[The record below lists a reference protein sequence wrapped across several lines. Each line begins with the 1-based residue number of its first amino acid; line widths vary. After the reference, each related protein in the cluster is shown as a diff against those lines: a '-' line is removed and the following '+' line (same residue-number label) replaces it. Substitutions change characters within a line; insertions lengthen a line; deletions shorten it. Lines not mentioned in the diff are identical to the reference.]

1 MPDIPPQM
9 PGLAARSLDELWQWC
24 EQRSG
29 ERGSREGVSKRA
41 GEARLDGCRCILSKY
56 GDDVRVRF
64 PGSEELEPQHPELA
78 AAVKNAPFQA
88 LVLDGVAIAVEYGEM
103 LPREGLAALPTGE
116 PPFPAMLAAFDC
128 LFLNEDLR
136 QRPLIQRREAL
147 KEAIQ
152 GIKSPLIRLSPA
164 REFSSRKELE
174 ILSRWAATRP
184 GSTGLMVKDLSQ
196 PRQPGNSDDW
206 ALLMNAAV
214 RKDAVPRQAIEVKGS
229 QQARAAFIAASPNEI
244 EAARNMPLAG
254 EGRSFFKK
262 AYLEPSGL
270 KEEETA
276 FVYLVPKV
284 LKRAPKREEIEAWR
298 PWLMRQLQVLN
309 PEMVVALGKQAGEAL
324 GEIADLT
331 MPHPHAVLKHGDKG
345 EVLRK
350 ASMLKEALSAQG
362 IDCGCGKGLL
372 GEEIHCSILKADVE
386 RRLVYSVIA
395 EPDTV
400 DAQGDVM
407 SAETIEEMAHNFL
420 LRSRKF
426 DNRHD
431 WRAVDAAPVESWI
444 QREATVLL
452 GERIKAKSWVVG
464 VKVFADHIWQKV
476 LSKEYQSFSIGGRG
490 VRVPRIRFG

>member
-9 PGLAARSLDELWQWC
+9 PGLAARSIDELWQWC
-24 EQRSG
+24 EQRG
-29 ERGSREGVSKRA
+29 RGVSKLA

-56 GDDVRVRF
+56 GDDVRVKF
-64 PGSEELEPQHPELA
+64 PGSEELAPQHPELA
-78 AAVKNAPFQA
+78 DAIRNAPFQA
-88 LVLDGVAIAVEYGEM
+88 LVLDGVAIALDGEEI
-103 LPREGLAALPTGE
+103 LPRDGLAALPTGE

-136 QRPLIQRREAL
+136 QRPLSQRREAL

-152 GIKSPLIRLSPA
+152 GIKSPSIRLSPA

-184 GSTGLMVKDLSQ
+184 GSTGLMVKDLTQ
-196 PRQPGNSDDW
+196 PRQSGSSEDW
-206 ALLMNAAV
+206 ALLKAAAAV
-214 RKDAVPRQAIEVKGS
+214 QKEAIPRLAIEVKGS
-229 QQARAAFIAASPNEI
+229 PEPRAAFIAASPNEI

-254 EGRSFFKK
+254 EGRSFFQK
-262 AYLEPSGL
+262 AYLEPAGL
-270 KEEETA
+270 KDEETA
-276 FVYLVPKV
+276 FLYLVPRV
-284 LKRAPKREEIEAWR
+284 LKRAPRKEEIEAWR
-298 PWLMRQLQVLN
+298 PWLVRQLQVLN

-324 GEIADLT
+324 GELADLT

-345 EVLRK
+345 EVARK
-350 ASMLKEALSAQG
+350 ASMLREALSTQG
-362 IDCGCGKGLL
+362 ADCGCDKGFL
-372 GEEIHCSILKADVE
+372 GEEIRCPILKADVE

-431 WRAVDAAPVESWI
+431 WKPVDAAPVESWI

-490 VRVPRIRFG
+490 VRVPRVRFG

>member
-9 PGLAARSLDELWQWC
+9 PSLAARSIDELWKWC
-24 EQRSG
+24 EK
-29 ERGSREGVSKRA
+29 REGGVSKLA
-41 GEARLDGCRCILSKY
+41 GEAKLDGCRCILSKY

-78 AAVKNAPFQA
+78 EAIRNAPFQA
-88 LVLDGVAIAVEYGEM
+88 LVLDGVAIAIEDGEI

-136 QRPLIQRREAL
+136 QRPLGQRREAL
-147 KEAIQ
+147 KAAIQ
-152 GIKSPLIRLSPA
+152 GIKSPSIRLSPA
-164 REFSSRKELE
+164 RAFSSRKELE

-196 PRQPGNSDDW
+196 PRQSGSSEDW
-206 ALLMNAAV
+206 ALLKADAV
-214 RKDAVPRQAIEVKGS
+214 HKDAVPRLAIEVKGGPE
-229 QQARAAFIAASPNEI
+229 ARAAFIAASPNEI

-276 FVYLVPKV
+276 FLYLVPRV
-284 LKRAPKREEIEAWR
+284 LKRAPRKEEIEAWR
-298 PWLMRQLQVLN
+298 PWLMRQLQQLN

-324 GEIADLT
+324 RELADLT

-350 ASMLKEALSAQG
+350 ASMLRETLAVLG
-362 IDCGCGKGLL
+362 TDCGCGKGLL
-372 GEEIHCSILKADVE
+372 GEEIRCPILKADVE

-431 WRAVDAAPVESWI
+431 WKAVDAAPVESWI

-452 GERIKAKSWVVG
+452 GEKIKAKSWVVG
-464 VKVFADHIWQKV
+464 VKVFADHIWEKV

-490 VRVPRIRFG
+490 VRVPRVRFG

>member
-1 MPDIPPQM
+1 LSPQDIPPQM
-9 PGLAARSLDELWQWC
+9 PGLAAQSIDELWQWC
-24 EQRSG
+24 EQRG
-29 ERGSREGVSKRA
+29 VGVSKLA

-56 GDDVRVRF
+56 GDDVQLRF

-78 AAVKNAPFQA
+78 EAVQNAPFQA
-88 LVLDGVAIAVEYGEM
+88 LVLDGVAIAVEDGEI
-103 LPREGLAALPTGE
+103 LPREGLAALATGE
-116 PPFPAMLAAFDC
+116 PAFPAMLAAFDC

-136 QRPLIQRREAL
+136 QQPLGQRREAL
-147 KEAIQ
+147 KAAIQ
-152 GIKSPLIRLSPA
+152 GIKSPLVRLSPA

-174 ILSRWAATRP
+174 ILSRWAATRT
-184 GSTGLMVKDLSQ
+184 GSTGLMVKDLTQ
-196 PRQPGNSDDW
+196 PRQSGNSEDW
-206 ALLMNAAV
+206 TLLMTAAV
-214 RKDAVPRQAIEVKGS
+214 RNETTPRLAIEVKGS
-229 QQARAAFIAASPNEI
+229 PEARAAFIAASPNEL

-262 AYLEPSGL
+262 AYLEPAGL
-270 KEEETA
+270 REEETA
-276 FVYLVPKV
+276 FLYLVPRV
-284 LKRAPKREEIEAWR
+284 LKRAPRIEEIEAWR
-298 PWLMRQLQVLN
+298 PWLMRQLQGLN

-324 GEIADLT
+324 GELADLT

-345 EVLRK
+345 EVTRK
-350 ASMLKEALSAQG
+350 ASMLREALSAQETVCEC
-362 IDCGCGKGLL
+362 DWGLL
-372 GEEIHCSILKADVE
+372 GKEICCPILKADIE

-431 WRAVDAAPVESWI
+431 WKAVDAAPVESWI

-476 LSKEYQSFSIGGRG
+476 LSKEFQSFSIGGRG
-490 VRVPRIRFG
+490 VRVPRVRFG